1 MRIVRKYENRRL
13 YDTSASKY
21 VNSEDLV
28 ALVRAG
34 DELRVEDVKT
44 GRDLT
49 RETLLQ
55 LIVEHGA
62 GGDLLSVPL
71 LRRIIRASDDRPM
84 QRALRGM
91 LVQGLDLLHAQLD
104 QAEAVFWRASEGGG
118 TRDPWQSFTEAALA
132 SSGGQPGRPAPP
144 TAEPAPHPS
153 PEPPPSASTSARRS
167 ARRASTTSPPPA
179 PSAAAAPPEGG
190 ASRPVEELD
199 ALRARLEALESRLR
213 R

>member
-13 YDTSASKY
+13 YDTSASRY

-34 DELRVEDVKT
+34 EELRVEDVKT

-104 QAEAVFWRASEGGG
+104 QAEGVFWRASESAG
-118 TRDPWQSFTEAALA
+118 TRDPWQAFTDAARPA
-132 SSGGQPGRPAPP
+132 SGGPPGRAAPP
-144 TAEPAPHPS
+144 TEETAPPP
-153 PEPPPSASTSARRS
+153 PEPPPASGPPRRASRRS
-167 ARRASTTSPPPA
+167 ATASPPPA
-179 PSAAAAPPEGG
+179 PAAATAPPD
-190 ASRPVEELD
+190 AAVPRPDEDLD

>member
-34 DELRVEDVKT
+34 EELRVEDVKT

-84 QRALRGM
+84 QRALRGY
-91 LVQGLDLLHAQLD
+91 LVKGLDLLHAQLD
-104 QAEAVFWRASEGGG
+104 QAEALMWRASEG
-118 TRDPWQSFTEAALA
+118 
-132 SSGGQPGRPAPP
+132 
-144 TAEPAPHPS
+144 
-153 PEPPPSASTSARRS
+153 
-167 ARRASTTSPPPA
+167 TSPPDPWKA
-179 PSAAAAPPEGG
+179 FSDAARAATAPGPTTKAGASAGAASPPPTSASPPPTSAAPPSPSAAAPPPEE
-190 ASRPVEELD
+190 EELG
-199 ALRARLEALESRLR
+199 ALRARLDALESRLR
-213 R
+213 GR